1 VLRLWR
7 AARAARSFVTSAR
20 TKDGTYA
27 LAGWRPVDRQTRRGN
42 AAPTVYRLRV
52 IQRLSMG
59 FLDPVEDA
67 IFLTEGLRR
76 MGFDASFHI
85 GRELVPMRAPGG
97 FFAWVTCHDDVVS
110 TSIPVR
116 EEYVEIHRSV
126 GR

>member
-1 VLRLWR
+1 VLASWR
-7 AARAARSFVTSAR
+7 Q
-20 TKDGTYA
+20 
-27 LAGWRPVDRQTRRGN
+27 VDRRSRKRG
-42 AAPTVYRLRV
+42 AGSAVSRLRM

-76 MGFDASFHI
+76 LGFDASFHI
-85 GRELVPMRAPGG
+85 GRELVPLRAPGG
-97 FFAWVTCHDDVVS
+97 FYAWVTCHDEVVS

-116 EEYVEIHRSV
+116 EEYVEVYRSV

>member
-1 VLRLWR
+1 M
-7 AARAARSFVTSAR
+7 
-20 TKDGTYA
+20 
-27 LAGWRPVDRQTRRGN
+27 
-42 AAPTVYRLRV
+42 

-76 MGFDASFHI
+76 LGFDASFHI
-85 GRELVPMRAPGG
+85 GRELVPLRAPGG
-97 FFAWVTCHDDVVS
+97 FYAWVTCHDEVVS

-116 EEYVEIHRSV
+116 EEYVEVYRSV